1 VSGHR
6 QAAVVI
12 AAFITCASPALAS
25 AADSVPVA
33 SAPVPV
39 TPATT
44 APPALEQEPAPDF
57 HAPSFTRAL
66 FSKRT
71 AALLLV
77 GGAIAAAS
85 VPGEDADY
93 AAATLKHSPV
103 ESVYDFGN
111 VYGTGAV
118 SSSLALGLLTA
129 GWTTGRPELSAAG
142 VDLTRGLVVSA
153 AIVGGTKMLV
163 RRTRPDGD
171 AYSFPSGHTANAF
184 TIATV
189 LDSHFGHRVGVP
201 AYALAGVTAI
211 GRMEA
216 HRHYLSDV
224 VFGATV
230 GLAVGLAVS
239 DSSPSRFRPEL
250 DVRGNGA
257 ALTVRF

>member
-1 VSGHR
+1 
-6 QAAVVI
+6 
-12 AAFITCASPALAS
+12 
-25 AADSVPVA
+25 
-33 SAPVPV
+33 
-39 TPATT
+39 
-44 APPALEQEPAPDF
+44 
-57 HAPSFTRAL
+57 
-66 FSKRT
+66 
-71 AALLLV
+71 
-77 GGAIAAAS
+77 
-85 VPGEDADY
+85 
-93 AAATLKHSPV
+93 
-103 ESVYDFGN
+103 
-111 VYGTGAV
+111 V